1 MRGDGLVHG
10 GGLVS
15 GDGWR
20 PTARTGDPGACT
32 ERELT
37 GPVDECLPDGRLNP
51 AAVGWSR
58 RPLLRSNLRG
68 WGRNKRWDYWCVT
81 TDTHLFSV
89 TYSDV
94 DYLAILNAWVLDF
107 ATKRVWTRDAAV
119 PLGVG
124 VSLPD
129 TVDGGP
135 MTFDGRGLSLA
146 IEPEPDGTRLRAAFR
161 SGGVPV
167 EAEVFVAL
175 PDGHETLSVV
185 IPWSETR
192 FQYTS
197 KHNTRPAT
205 GVVTVGDETFAFG
218 PHNHAFGCLD
228 YGRGVWPYRTRWNWG
243 SASGPSDGRV
253 VGLQLGGKWTDGT
266 GATENALCIDGRLHK
281 LSEDLV
287 WEYSPHDWLRP
298 WRITTPLSSR
308 VDLCFEPFHERASK
322 LDLGVL
328 GTEVH
333 QCFGHYSGTVV
344 TDDGTLVAVD
354 RVLGWAEE
362 ARMRW

>member
-1 MRGDGLVHG
+1 M
-10 GGLVS
+10 S
-15 GDGWR
+15 GPAER
-20 PTARTGDPGACT
+20 LADPGACT
-32 ERELT
+32 ERELVA
-37 GPVDECLPDGRLNP
+37 PVDECRPDGRLNP
-51 AAVGWSR
+51 NARGWSR
-58 RPLLRSNLRG
+58 VPLLRSNLKG

-81 TDTHLFSV
+81 TDTHLFSI

-94 DYLAILNAWVLDF
+94 DYLGILNAFVLEYDT
-107 ATKRVWTRDAAV
+107 ATVWSKDVAV
-119 PLGVG
+119 PLGLG
-124 VSLPD
+124 VRLPD

-135 MTFDGRGLSLA
+135 MAFDRLGLFLA
-146 IEPEPDGTRLRAAFR
+146 LDPEPGGTRLRARYRA
-161 SGGVPV
+161 GGEDV
-167 EAEVFVAL
+167 EADVFVAL
-175 PDGHETLSVV
+175 PDGHETLSVL

-205 GVVTVGDETFAFG
+205 GSVRIGGRELAFG
-218 PHNHAFGCLD
+218 PDNQAYGCLD
-228 YGRGVWPYRTRWNWG
+228 YGRGAWPYRTVWNWG
-243 SASGPSDGRV
+243 SASGPSDGRI

-266 GATENALCIDGRLHK
+266 GATENALCVDGRLHK
-281 LSEDLV
+281 ISEDLV

-298 WRITTPLSSR
+298 WRITTPLSRR
-308 VDLCFEPFHERASK
+308 VDLRFEPFHERASK
-322 LDLGVL
+322 LDVGVL

-344 TDDGTLVAVD
+344 TDDGEDVAVE